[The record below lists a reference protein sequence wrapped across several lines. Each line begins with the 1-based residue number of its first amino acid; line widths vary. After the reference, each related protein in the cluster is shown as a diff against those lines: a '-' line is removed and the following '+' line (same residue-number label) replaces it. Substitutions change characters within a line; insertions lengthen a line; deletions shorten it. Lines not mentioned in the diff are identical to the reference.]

1 MKILLVGDIV
11 GKGGQAAAC
20 RLVPKLRKEH
30 HCCFCIANAENIAGG
45 AGLTRAAVENLHN
58 HDVDVVTAGDHV
70 WDKTDYVGH
79 IDGLPKAL
87 RPANLSARQPGRGYG
102 IFKIPIG
109 GTIAVINLL
118 GHVFMRAQVTCP
130 FATVDRILEE
140 IGSRTTVI
148 IVDMHAEATSEKIAM
163 GRHLDGRVTAVFGTH
178 THVPTADARVLPEGT
193 AYITDLG
200 MVGSRESILGR
211 DIKDVVHRFCT
222 GLPTRLR
229 VVEDDIELHGAV
241 IELDVAT
248 GKALSIES
256 VSAV

>member
-11 GKGGQAAAC
+11 GKGGQAAVC

-30 HCCFCIANAENIAGG
+30 HCCFCIANAENIAAG

-70 WDKTDYVGH
+70 WAKTDYVGH

-118 GHVFMRAQVTCP
+118 GHVFMRDQVTCP

-140 IGSRTTVI
+140 IGSRTTAI

-163 GRHLDGRVTAVFGTH
+163 GRYLDGRVTAVFGTH

-193 AYITDLG
+193 AYITDQIG
-200 MVGSRESILGR
+200 RASCRE
-211 DIKDVVHRFCT
+211 
-222 GLPTRLR
+222 R
-229 VVEDDIELHGAV
+229 V
-241 IELDVAT
+241 
-248 GKALSIES
+248 
-256 VSAV
+256 